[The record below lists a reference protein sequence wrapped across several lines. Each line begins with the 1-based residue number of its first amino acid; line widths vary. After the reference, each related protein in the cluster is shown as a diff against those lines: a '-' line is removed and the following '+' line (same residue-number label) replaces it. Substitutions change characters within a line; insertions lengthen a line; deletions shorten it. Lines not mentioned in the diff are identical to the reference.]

1 MALSKIDVA
10 NMLTGSTPVAN
21 GGTGLTSGTTN
32 QFLKFTGSTT
42 LASAEDNQGGI
53 TMADQWRLTTSFS
66 GDANVINSNWER
78 NDTDFAQIGTG
89 LTESSGIFTFP
100 ETGIY
105 KIDFQ
110 HYGTTESNNPT
121 RYNEAHIRVTT
132 NNSSYNSRAT
142 TSSLGINIGSSNG
155 QFTNYCSCIVDVT
168 NTSNVKVGFM
178 VEVADNGTSTIGFS
192 DRQGT
197 GITVIRLGD
206 T

>member
-10 NMLTGSTPVAN
+10 NMLTGATPVAN

-53 TMADQWRLTTSFS
+53 TMADQWRITSGFQ
-66 GDANVINSNWER
+66 GDANPIASNWER

-100 ETGIY
+100 STGIY
-105 KIDFQ
+105 RIDFA
-110 HYGTTESNNPT
+110 HFGEIAGGNGS

-132 NNSSYNSRAT
+132 NNSTYNSRAYA
-142 TSSLGINIGSSNG
+142 SSLGIQTAGANG
-155 QFTNYCSCIVDVT
+155 QFGNYCSCIVDVT
-168 NTSNVKVGFM
+168 DTSNVKFATM
-178 VEVADNGTSTIGFS
+178 IEVAHNSTSTGGFT